1 MANNFLGDRFKKIM
15 EDNDLNFS
23 SMARKCGLDESQI
36 RHVIKGQTKD
46 PRSSVLGAVAKTF
59 SNVNPYWLL
68 TGEGSYKATEIDS
81 THKPISHI
89 SDSEDCASC
98 YLKQGKIEQLEI
110 FNESL
115 IKRNEKYI
123 QEIGRLK
130 GITEVAQKKFFKIE
144 EDEKDNDI

>member
-1 MANNFLGDRFKKIM
+1 M

-46 PRSSVLGAVAKTF
+46 PRSSVLGAVARAF
-59 SNVNPYWLL
+59 SNVDPYWLL
-68 TGEGSYKATEIDS
+68 TGEGNSYKVTEIDS

-89 SDSEDCASC
+89 SDSGDCANC

-115 IKRNEKYI
+115 IRRNEKYI

-130 GITEVAQKKFFKIE
+130 GIVEVGEKDLQIKE
-144 EDEKDNDI
+144 NEKDNDI